1 MGAEHVLG
9 VVGTAVGLVVGVAAL
24 CISWLGYRT
33 DRREHADSLGLT
45 AVTDELAPAVR
56 TQWQAEARV
65 GRLDEPYAL
74 PVPWRPARADVV
86 DPWDIL
92 VRTSTGAPAARAA
105 LPPAWAGGPESLAG
119 SDDEIVGVFTVRV
132 PGRRLLILGE
142 PGAGKTMTLVRFLRG
157 LLQSREAGSPVPV
170 IFPPASW
177 GPDRREL
184 DAWLAE
190 RLAIDSPGLPLPL
203 RPQADPGRSRRVPA
217 LCWTSA

>member
-1 MGAEHVLG
+1 M
-9 VVGTAVGLVVGVAAL
+9 GLVVGVASL
-24 CISWLGYRT
+24 CISWLGYRA

-45 AVTDELAPAVR
+45 AMTDELAPAVR
-56 TQWQAEARV
+56 TQWQAEAKVR
-65 GRLDEPYAL
+65 RLDKAYAL

-86 DPWDIL
+86 EPRDTL
-92 VRTSTGAPAARAA
+92 VRTSTRAPAARAA

-119 SDDEIVGVFTVRV
+119 SDDEIVEVFTARV

-142 PGAGKTMTLVRFLRG
+142 PGAGKTMMPVRLLLG

-170 IFPPASW
+170 IFPLASW
-177 GPDRREL
+177 DPDRREL

-190 RLAIDSPGLPLPL
+190 RLATNSPGLPLPL